1 MKIKKILSNDN
12 DFGATDVVFRDMIS
26 LLLLGFVLMF
36 FILIIFV
43 NPNKNNKEESPIKT
57 PGSLSVLLTWDPG
70 VDVDL
75 DLWGKSPEDH
85 PIGYPNRENKTCNL
99 VRDDLGLTND
109 FFPENFENIFCR
121 NLIPGEYIF
130 NVHFYSLKQE
140 IERVNYRVEIR
151 IFVLQN
157 GRPFINRLL
166 MEKKDFFYGNE
177 RGVERTLIRF
187 KVKENGDIDE
197 NSINNEFVSIIR
209 LHR

>member
-1 MKIKKILSNDN
+1 MKIKKFLSDSG

-26 LLLLGFVLMF
+26 LLLLGFILMF

-43 NPNKNNKEESPIKT
+43 NPNKNNKDESPIKS
-57 PGSLSVLLTWDPG
+57 PGSLSVLITWDSN
-70 VDVDL
+70 VDIDL

-109 FFPENFENIFCR
+109 LFPENFENIFCR

-130 NVHFYSLKQE
+130 NIHFYSIKQE
-140 IERVNYRVEIR
+140 IEKVNYKVEVR

-157 GRPFINRLL
+157 GKPTINRIL
-166 MEKKDFFYGNE
+166 MMKNDFFYGTE

-187 KVKENGDIDE
+187 RIKENGEVDDE
-197 NSINNEFVSIIR
+197 SINNDFFSIIR
-209 LHR
+209 LTK